1 MGFIGCRTLK
11 EIGTYCDSLRLKFQK
26 LRGESCFLKIMKTI
40 YYFHSWDGAGER
52 FNDCLYS
59 FLVQM
64 QIEYVRNSL
73 TNTCLV
79 WFDKNNQ
86 FRYIGF

>member
-1 MGFIGCRTLK
+1 MGFIGCRTLQ
-11 EIGTYCDSLRLKFQK
+11 EIGTCCDSLRLKFQRP
-26 LRGESCFLKIMKTI
+26 RGESCFLKIMKPI
-40 YYFHSWDGAGER
+40 YYFYSWNGAGER
-52 FNDCLYS
+52 FNACLYS

-64 QIEYVRNSL
+64 QIECVRNSL

-79 WFDKNNQ
+79 WFDKKNQ